1 MDGSIAGSINY
12 QIRRII
18 CSTAC
23 RLLLFRS
30 RARPMGFR
38 WRVTYSLDVECPH
51 VFVLTLGWQD
61 DAIEGTRWKR
71 NGNLVRWEEG
81 RWDFFR
87 FFRAVLCFVS
97 SRCAWRY
104 HYYYPRIFFSFVLFS
119 FFFFFFFVVFFLRC
133 IFPSRYLFAFSLF
146 FICLFS
152 EPFPI
157 RYPYI
162 IPIERTL
169 DNRLAHFAATALHP
183 THGVNYSF

>member
-1 MDGSIAGSINY
+1 MDGSIAGAINY

-81 RWDFFR
+81 RRDSFFR
-87 FFRAVLCFVS
+87 FFSCGVVLC
-97 SRCAWRY
+97 
-104 HYYYPRIFFSFVLFS
+104 VLEVRLAISLLLPLDFLFPL
-119 FFFFFFFVVFFLRC
+119 FFFPSSFSSFLLFFFFVAFFLPDTC
-133 IFPSRYLFAFSLF
+133 LLSLF
-146 FICLFS
+146 FLSAFFPS
-152 EPFPI
+152 PI
-157 RYPYI
+157 RSDILILFPSNAPSI
-162 IPIERTL
+162 IASLISPPLHCTPRT
-169 DNRLAHFAATALHP
+169 
-183 THGVNYSF
+183 V